1 MKNSILHLSKSADYN
16 VMPDTNKNIL
26 ENFIT
31 QFTKNNQEGF
41 AWDATNGSSTRK
53 EFMLKSAVVSRLI
66 KSRVKGKYVGILLPA
81 LQTTTLLTIATY
93 MAGKIPV
100 MLNWTVGHKVLSYC
114 AELTHLDVII
124 TASAFQEKIK
134 DQIPEDVSRK
144 LMFLDKEAK
153 KLSLGMKLKGALMA
167 KFPKQFINTK
177 IPDTAV
183 VLFTSG
189 SETLPKAVALTHKNV
204 ITDLWGALQIIDI
217 RVQSIFLSF
226 LPPFHSFGFTVL
238 TILPLL
244 TGVKAAYTPNPT
256 NIKEVIDV
264 LKHTKANNI
273 IVTPTLLK
281 MIMSRSKAEDLESV
295 ELVISGAES
304 LHKDVKSNFQ
314 QLTNNKPIIIEG
326 YGVTECSPIVC
337 LNPFDTQKLNS
348 VGRFIEGLDAM
359 IIDLD
364 THKPLEP
371 EKEGMIVV
379 SGPSVFEGYM
389 DDKIESPFVDI
400 NGKQFYKTGDLAYQ
414 DKDGFVFITGRL
426 KRFIKIGGEMI
437 SMPFIEKVLEDEYGE
452 EGEHVLAVEGCDRAK
467 DPVVILFTT
476 KDLKLADVNKYLR
489 SKGVASI
496 ARIRSIEKVEAIPM
510 LGSGKTNYRQLK
522 EKVQA
527 LLPDE

>member
-1 MKNSILHLSKSADYN
+1 MKESFLHLSKSADYT
-16 VMPDTNKNIL
+16 VMPDPSKNIL

-31 QFTKNNQEGF
+31 QFTQNKDEGF

-53 EFMLKSAVVSRLI
+53 EFMLKAAVVSRLI
-66 KSRVKGKYVGILLPA
+66 KDKVKGKYIGILLPA
-81 LQTTTLLTIATY
+81 LQTTTLLTIASY

-114 AELTHLDVII
+114 AELTDLDII
-124 TASAFQEKIK
+124 FTATAFHEKIK
-134 DQIPEDVSRK
+134 DQIPEDIAKK
-144 LMFLDKEAK
+144 LMFLDIEAK
-153 KLSLGMKLKGALMA
+153 KISLGMKLRGALMA
-167 KFPKQFINTK
+167 KFPKQFVNTN
-177 IPDTAV
+177 IPETAV

-189 SETLPKAVALTHKNV
+189 SETLPKAVQLTHHN
-204 ITDLWGALQIIDI
+204 ITSDLYGALQIIDI

-238 TILPLL
+238 TVLPLL

-256 NIKEVIDV
+256 NIREVIDV

-281 MIMSRSKAEDLESV
+281 MFMSRSSAEDLESV

-304 LHKDVKSNFQ
+304 LHKDVKTAFQ
-314 QLTNNKPIIIEG
+314 KLTDNKPIIIEG

-348 VGRFIEGLDAM
+348 VGKFIKGLDAL
-359 IIDLD
+359 IVDID
-364 THKPLEP
+364 TFIPVKQGE
-371 EKEGMIVV
+371 EGMIVV
-379 SGPSVFEGYM
+379 SGPSVFSGYM
-389 DDKIESPFVDI
+389 DQKIDSPFVSI
-400 NGKQFYKTGDLAYQ
+400 NGKDYYKTGDLAHM
-414 DKDGFVFITGRL
+414 DEDGFIFITGRL

-437 SMPFIEKVLEDEYGE
+437 SMPFIEKILEEEYGH
-452 EGEHVLAVEGCDRAK
+452 EGEQVLAVEGCDRAK
-467 DPVVILFTT
+467 DPVVTLFST
-476 KDLKLADVNKYLR
+476 KDLNLSEVNKYLR

-496 ARIRSIEKVEAIPM
+496 ARIRNIEKVDEIPM
-510 LGSGKTNYRQLK
+510 LGSGKTNYRELK

-527 LLPDE
+527 ALPPE